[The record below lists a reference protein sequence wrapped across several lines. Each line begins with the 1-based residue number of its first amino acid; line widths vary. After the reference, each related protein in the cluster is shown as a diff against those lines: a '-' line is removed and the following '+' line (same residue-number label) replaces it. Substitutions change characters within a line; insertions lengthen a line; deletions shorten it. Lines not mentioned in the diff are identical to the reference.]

1 MYLCVRERV
10 RVCLLSETS
19 SSCKICAFFCVVS
32 MALSILCKTN
42 KLAFE
47 QVRGL
52 NKHSRRDS
60 EDFLPSQLPSP
71 AKRKRKCVEEP
82 AHLGCRTWARGR
94 NFPRESVSLVAG
106 RCGHTIGIDVQ
117 WTGSDS
123 PAKIIPTTCSYSR
136 YSHHP
141 LFPPPTSESLTW
153 QAHRHHANF
162 IHLSKIS
169 TMCVHPIPV

>member
-1 MYLCVRERV
+1 MSSRTRNSRVSRPKNPSTSATMSLPFRLPAQYPCECRLQYSNMSSMYRQNNDSSRHSLSRKREQLIHRRTKILWNSMYLCVRERV

-52 NKHSRRDS
+52 NKHSRRDL

-82 AHLGCRTWARGR
+82 AHLGCRT
-94 NFPRESVSLVAG
+94 
-106 RCGHTIGIDVQ
+106 
-117 WTGSDS
+117 
-123 PAKIIPTTCSYSR
+123 
-136 YSHHP
+136 
-141 LFPPPTSESLTW
+141 
-153 QAHRHHANF
+153 
-162 IHLSKIS
+162 
-169 TMCVHPIPV
+169 

>member
-1 MYLCVRERV
+1 MYRRNNDSSTKREQLIHRRTNILWNSMYLYVRERV
-10 RVCLLSETS
+10 RVCLPSERS
-19 SSCKICAFFCVVS
+19 SSFKICASFCVVS

-47 QVRGL
+47 QVRGV
-52 NKHSRRDS
+52 NKHSRRDL
-60 EDFLPSQLPSP
+60 EDFLPSQLPRP

-136 YSHHP
+136 YSHHQI
-141 LFPPPTSESLTW
+141 L
-153 QAHRHHANF
+153 
-162 IHLSKIS
+162 
-169 TMCVHPIPV
+169 